1 MAAGGIAI
9 DPLYSLQITSG
20 LVADSVSKFS
30 FMDGTSFNEFIS
42 QKEKAWMPA
51 GGGAHSVLY
60 QLGKGGV
67 NYFIKH
73 ITTIEDSIPYN
84 VDTVIAEINALIKL
98 RDSPYVVKLLAA
110 QVYQEQAYLLY
121 PWIEGVTLLEWLEK
135 AHTREEKHRVKDALL
150 NGLKD
155 IHAAGLLHR
164 DIKADNIFIPFDSNR
179 PAFYLDFGLVVA
191 IDSEQFSKGVKA
203 SQEKNF
209 SKKKQTID
217 RNTDPLSDIL
227 QMIDNSH
234 TTPERAAAAVGERPP
249 SPEFSPYG
257 GARRTRR
264 RLGPARNRTRGQRK
278 STRAKARRVM
288 TKRQRAQS
296 AAGRG

>member
-1 MAAGGIAI
+1 MASGGAGASAGG
-9 DPLYSLQITSG
+9 PPGGLLYSVTLEG
-20 LVADSVSKFS
+20 DKFVRREREPSVFHKSFAGEKTYIGCGEFS
-30 FMDGTSFNEFIS
+30 RVHIS
-42 QKEKAWMPA
+42 EDKT
-51 GGGAHSVLY
+51 Y
-60 QLGKGGV
+60 I
-67 NYFIKH
+67 IKH
-73 ITTIEDSIPYN
+73 ICATGIAPYDLLLAN
-84 VDTVIAEINALIKL
+84 AEINALMKL
-98 RDSPYVVKLLAA
+98 KDSPYVVKLLAA
-110 QVYQEQAYLLY
+110 EVYDDHAYIVYPYIPGETLENWLY
-121 PWIEGVTLLEWLEK
+121 NHHTVVEK
-135 AHTREEKHRVKDALL
+135 ERIKSELTA
-150 NGLKD
+150 GLKD

-164 DIKADNIFIPFDSNR
+164 DIKKDNIFIPFDSNR

-234 TTPERAAAAVGERPP
+234 TTPERAAAAVGDRPP

-278 STRAKARRVM
+278 VTTRRVK
-288 TKRQRAQS
+288 TKKQRAQS

>member
-20 LVADSVSKFS
+20 LVADSVSKFR
-30 FMDGTSFNEFIS
+30 FMDGTSFNVFIS

-51 GGGAHSVLY
+51 GSGAHSVLY

-121 PWIEGVTLLEWLEK
+121 SWIEGVTLLEWLK
-135 AHTREEKHRVKDALL
+135 KSHTREEKRHVKDALL

-164 DIKADNIFIPFDSNR
+164 DIKTDNIFVPARGDIPT
-179 PAFYLDFGLVVA
+179 FYLDFGLVVP
-191 IDSEQFSKGVKA
+191 IDSVARSEGTVAGESGNYSIV
-203 SQEKNF
+203 
-209 SKKKQTID
+209 KQTVN
-217 RNTDPLSDIL
+217 RNTGPLESVL
-227 QMIDNSH
+227 RMIDDSEEKTSRP
-234 TTPERAAAAVGERPP
+234 TTP
-249 SPEFSPYG
+249 SFSPVG

-264 RLGPARNRTRGQRK
+264 RLGPGSNRTRGRLRPRSRK
-278 STRAKARRVM
+278 Y
-288 TKRQRAQS
+288 
-296 AAGRG
+296 

>member
-1 MAAGGIAI
+1 MAAGSIAI

-20 LVADSVSKFS
+20 LVADSVSNFR
-30 FMDGTSFNEFIS
+30 FIDGTSFNEFIS

-60 QLGKGGV
+60 QFGKGGV

-73 ITTIEDSIPYN
+73 ITTVEDSIPYN

-121 PWIEGVTLLEWLEK
+121 SWIEGVTLLEWLNKSHTGDEK
-135 AHTREEKHRVKDALL
+135 KRVKDALL

-164 DIKADNIFIPFDSNR
+164 DIKTDNIFVPDRGDIPT
-179 PAFYLDFGLVVA
+179 FYLDFGLVVP
-191 IDSEQFSKGVKA
+191 IDSVARSEGTVAGESGNYSIV
-203 SQEKNF
+203 
-209 SKKKQTID
+209 KQTVN
-217 RNTDPLSDIL
+217 RNTGPLENVL
-227 QMIDNSH
+227 RMIDASEEKATRP
-234 TTPERAAAAVGERPP
+234 TTPSFFP
-249 SPEFSPYG
+249 G
-257 GARRTRR
+257 GARQTRR
-264 RLGPARNRTRGQRK
+264 KYKKDKKRRSGRLRPRAIFRK
-278 STRAKARRVM
+278 Y
-288 TKRQRAQS
+288 
-296 AAGRG
+296 

>member
-1 MAAGGIAI
+1 MAAGSIAI

-20 LVADSVSKFS
+20 LVADSVSNFR
-30 FMDGTSFNEFIS
+30 FIDGTSFNEFIS

-60 QLGKGGV
+60 QFGKGGV

-73 ITTIEDSIPYN
+73 ITTVEDSIPYN

-121 PWIEGVTLLEWLEK
+121 SWIEGVTLLEWLNKSHTGDEK
-135 AHTREEKHRVKDALL
+135 KRVKDALL

-164 DIKADNIFIPFDSNR
+164 DIKTDNIFVPARGDIPT
-179 PAFYLDFGLVVA
+179 FYLDFGLVVP
-191 IDSEQFSKGVKA
+191 IDSVGRSEGTVAGESENYSIVKQSVNRNTGPLDNVLRMIDDSEEKA
-203 SQEKNF
+203 S
-209 SKKKQTID
+209 
-217 RNTDPLSDIL
+217 
-227 QMIDNSH
+227 
-234 TTPERAAAAVGERPP
+234 RPTSP
-249 SPEFSPYG
+249 SFFPG
-257 GARRTRR
+257 GARQTRR
-264 RLGPARNRTRGQRK
+264 KLGPGRNRTRGQK
-278 STRAKARRVM
+278 KRAAKTRRVR
-288 TKRQRAQS
+288 TRRQRGPS
-296 AAGRG
+296 RAGRE

>member
-1 MAAGGIAI
+1 MAAGGITI

-20 LVADSVSKFS
+20 LVADTVSKFR

-60 QLGKGGV
+60 QFGKGGV

-73 ITTIEDSIPYN
+73 IKTIEDSIPYN

-121 PWIEGVTLLEWLEK
+121 SWIEGVTLFEWLK
-135 AHTREEKHRVKDALL
+135 KSHTREEKNRVKDALI

-164 DIKADNIFIPFDSNR
+164 DIKTDNIFVPARGDIPT
-179 PAFYLDFGLVVA
+179 FYLDFGLVVP
-191 IDSEQFSKGVKA
+191 IDSVARSEGTVAGETENYSIV
-203 SQEKNF
+203 
-209 SKKKQTID
+209 KQTVN
-217 RNTDPLSDIL
+217 RNTGPLENVL
-227 QMIDNSH
+227 RMIDGSEEK
-234 TTPERAAAAVGERPP
+234 TSRPS

-257 GARRTRR
+257 GARQTRR
-264 RLGPARNRTRGQRK
+264 KRGPGRNHTRVQRK
-278 STRAKARRVM
+278 ANSRRVR
-288 TKRQRAQS
+288 TKLQRGPS
-296 AAGRG
+296 RAGRG